1 MLFNTIVQLLTT
13 LEAILEEITSPI
25 QMLLLLHQDSTRISP
40 GEQVVLRAEEIEVEE
55 GVDFGLAHNAGV
67 EAVRVRN
74 VEWRRHP
81 DTGVIMGWVGTRALV
96 VQVHS
101 R

>member
-55 GVDFGLAHNAGV
+55 GVDFGLALV
-67 EAVRVRN
+67 LVDYLDTCLAVSGN
-74 VEWRRHP
+74 
-81 DTGVIMGWVGTRALV
+81 DLFTLV
-96 VQVHS
+96 LITVFILIVY
-101 R
+101 